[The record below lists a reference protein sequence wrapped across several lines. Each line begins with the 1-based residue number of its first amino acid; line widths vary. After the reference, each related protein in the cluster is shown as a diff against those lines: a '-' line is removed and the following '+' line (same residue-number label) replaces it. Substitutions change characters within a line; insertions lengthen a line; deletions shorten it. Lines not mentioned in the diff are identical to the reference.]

1 MTDNKDLLETV
12 RDYEIRIYNESRTLH
27 LHYPISGTLF
37 RAEQFADIV
46 GRRHAEKQKPGD
58 TVTVMICRE
67 INGKVCA
74 IWHRKYPDPATRQII
89 EINETYQHA
98 AEPDNKSSVSP

>member
-1 MTDNKDLLETV
+1 MPDTKELLETV

-46 GRRHAEKQKPGD
+46 GRRHADKQKPGD

-67 INGKVCA
+67 INGTVCA

-98 AEPDNKSSVSP
+98 AEPDN

>member
-1 MTDNKDLLETV
+1 MPDTKELLETV
-12 RDYEIRIYNESRTLH
+12 RDYEIRIFNESRTLH

-67 INGKVCA
+67 INGSICA

-98 AEPDNKSSVSP
+98 AEPVNKSSVSP